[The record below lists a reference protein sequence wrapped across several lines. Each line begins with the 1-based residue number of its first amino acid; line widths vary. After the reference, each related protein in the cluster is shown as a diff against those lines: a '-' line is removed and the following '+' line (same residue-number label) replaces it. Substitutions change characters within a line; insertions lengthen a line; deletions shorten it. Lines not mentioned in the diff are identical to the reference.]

1 MKKKNIILIAVVA
14 VVALWAVST
23 YNGLVKSQ
31 QSVESQWGNVENA
44 YQRRADLIPN
54 LVETVK
60 GYAKHEN
67 ETFKEVVEARSKATQ
82 ATVDASDLTAEQLE
96 KFQAAQGEIGTAL
109 SHLIAIGEN
118 YPELKANENFKEL
131 QAQLEGTENRIKE
144 ERDLFNKEAKGYNVK
159 IKTFPSNL
167 IAGIFGFESKPYFKS
182 AEGAAQAPTVSF

>member
-1 MKKKNIILIAVVA
+1 MKKRTIILIAVVA
-14 VVALWAVST
+14 VIALWAVST

-82 ATVDASDLTAEQLE
+82 TTVDASELTAVQLE
-96 KFQAAQGEIGTAL
+96 KFQAAQGEIGAAL
-109 SHLIAIGEN
+109 SRLIAIGES

-159 IKTFPSNL
+159 IKSFPSNL
-167 IAGIFGFESKPYFKS
+167 IAGMFGFESKPYFKS

>member
-1 MKKKNIILIAVVA
+1 MKKSTIILIAVVA
-14 VVALWAVST
+14 VVALWAVSA

-31 QSVESQWGNVENA
+31 QNVESQWGNVENA

-82 ATVDASDLTAEQLE
+82 TTVDASDLTAEQLE
-96 KFQAAQGEIGTAL
+96 KFQAAQGEVGAAL
-109 SHLIAIGEN
+109 SRLIAIGES

-144 ERDLFNKEAKGYNVK
+144 ERDLFNKEAKSYNVK
-159 IKTFPSNL
+159 TKTFPSNL

-182 AEGAAQAPTVSF
+182 AEGAEQAPKVSF

>member
-82 ATVDASDLTAEQLE
+82 TTVDASDLTAEQLE
-96 KFQAAQGEIGTAL
+96 KFQVAQGEIGTAL